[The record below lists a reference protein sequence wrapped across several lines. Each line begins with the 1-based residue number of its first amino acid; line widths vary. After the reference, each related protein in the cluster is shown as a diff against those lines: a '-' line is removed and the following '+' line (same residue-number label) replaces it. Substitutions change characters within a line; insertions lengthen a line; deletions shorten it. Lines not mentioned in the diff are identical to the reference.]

1 MSLSLSHWY
10 PGSGVYLIV
19 SIPDLCTLPYFS
31 SLVLHLFSKP
41 TCKYDFSSLVI
52 YLFSKPTSKYEF
64 SSLVI
69 YLYSKPT
76 SKKKHKEVI
85 QYFTICNQSTF
96 TCNPKT
102 ILLFRQTIENV
113 SLGVLT
119 DIRANGIVQVLPT
132 SLHR

>member
-19 SIPDLCTLPYFS
+19 SIPDLCTLTY
-31 SLVLHLFSKP
+31 
-41 TCKYDFSSLVI
+41 FSSLVI
-52 YLFSKPTSKYEF
+52 YLN
-64 SSLVI
+64 
-69 YLYSKPT
+69 SKPT

-85 QYFTICNQSTF
+85 QYFTMCNQSTF

-102 ILLFRQTIENV
+102 ILIFRQTIENV

-132 SLHR
+132 SMHR